1 MGNQGFLKTDHG
13 LLCTPELEY
22 CFFKLVSSSFQRESI
37 KYMNS
42 GRISCL
48 WFLKQIFEFP
58 AILPWL
64 PMMQLWT
71 WTPLLKKIRL
81 KNTLV
86 FESLPNF
93 FENTHCPKYSFSRE
107 YTATT
112 PSSGNPW
119 ALGTNVA
126 RSFPSLEMSQLASLW
141 ILQLGTITLDSP
153 KSNSALAWTVRK
165 NRQLSECHVG
175 YLSAITSQS
184 HVVFKLTFLNMVAG
198 DNNAEQATSL
208 FSCYGVFTDHFLFR
222 TILARIRIT
231 QYNIKSHKP
240 VSQSYKPKTCIFN
253 PLMTFS
259 FPFWYLISLMH

>member
-42 GRISCL
+42 GRISWL

-64 PMMQLWT
+64 PMMQFWT

-93 FENTHCPKYSFSRE
+93 FENTHCPKFSFSRE

-184 HVVFKLTFLNMVAG
+184 HVVFQLTFLNMVAG

-231 QYNIKSHKP
+231 QYNISHTN
-240 VSQSYKPKTCIFN
+240 QSANPTNLKLAFLIFWW
-253 PLMTFS
+253 LLA
-259 FPFWYLISLMH
+259 FPFDILFL

>member
-184 HVVFKLTFLNMVAG
+184 HVVFQLTFLNMVAG

-222 TILARIRIT
+222 TILVRIRIT
-231 QYNIKSHKP
+231 QYNISHTN
-240 VSQSYKPKTCIFN
+240 QSAN
-253 PLMTFS
+253 PTNLKLAFLILWWLLV
-259 FPFWYLISLMH
+259 FPFDILFL

>member
-42 GRISCL
+42 GRISWL

-64 PMMQLWT
+64 PMMQFWT

-184 HVVFKLTFLNMVAG
+184 HVVFQLTFLNMVAG

-231 QYNIKSHKP
+231 QYNISHTN
-240 VSQSYKPKTCIFN
+240 QSANPTNLKLAFLIFWW
-253 PLMTFS
+253 LLV
-259 FPFWYLISLMH
+259 FPFDILFL

>member
-22 CFFKLVSSSFQRESI
+22 CFFKLVSSYFQRESI

-42 GRISCL
+42 GRISWL

-64 PMMQLWT
+64 PTMQLWT

-126 RSFPSLEMSQLASLW
+126 SSFPSVEMSQLASLW

-184 HVVFKLTFLNMVAG
+184 HVVFQLTFLNMVAG

-208 FSCYGVFTDHFLFR
+208 FSCYGVFTDHFLF
-222 TILARIRIT
+222 
-231 QYNIKSHKP
+231 
-240 VSQSYKPKTCIFN
+240 
-253 PLMTFS
+253 
-259 FPFWYLISLMH
+259 